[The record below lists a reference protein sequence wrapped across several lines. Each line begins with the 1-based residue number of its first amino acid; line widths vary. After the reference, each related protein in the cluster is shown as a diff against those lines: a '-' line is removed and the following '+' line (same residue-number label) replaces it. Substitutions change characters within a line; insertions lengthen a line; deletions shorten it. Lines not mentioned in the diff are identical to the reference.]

1 MPYVRCH
8 DDSGGPDVPLELV
21 LHHLAAPVLVLGP
34 DQLVREANPAAAALL
49 GRDQDGLLGCALAD
63 LVGSCH
69 APAVEREWARLAA
82 GADTAVLGS
91 EHVAY
96 DLSALRPDGRFGGV
110 VVALRAVAPSSDD
123 LLDRAMDS
131 APLCLVAF
139 DRHGLVTYAGGSG
152 FAVLSVDPADTVGQ
166 NVLAPYERSAP
177 FEVALRRCLGGEP
190 VDTVLPYGGRV
201 WDLHYRPVLDAAG
214 QVTGG
219 LCLAHDITDWLA
231 PGASGRVSTA
241 RSTAVVAPQDQLA
254 VEADLREALALGQLG
269 VDYQPV
275 VQVQDGRPTGA
286 EALMRWVHPTRGVL
300 RPAQFLAL
308 AERTGLVLALGER
321 VLRQACHAA
330 AGWNRDLPD
339 AGLQVAVNLSARQLW
354 QPGLAALVREALLV
368 AECQPSWLVLEVSE
382 RTVTDDQDVAAGAL
396 RSLAA
401 LGVGL
406 ALDDAGTGTSSSASL
421 RRFPFDLLKVDGSFV
436 AGLGRQDDRGAV
448 VASLISSARSLGVR
462 CLAEGVETPEQLAVL
477 QELDCDFAQ
486 GHLFSR
492 PLPSALVT
500 GWLGQ
505 AVAGSGDGR
514 ALRPPAQRTTSGA
527 AAGGAAAGDPAT
539 GAAATDGGAAVERA
553 LELHGLGD
561 SLHTVAARLNLE
573 GLRTAHGRR
582 WHHTSVAR
590 LVAASHFPGL
600 AL

>member
-1 MPYVRCH
+1 MSYVSCH
-8 DDSGGPDVPLELV
+8 VGGGGPDVSLELV
-21 LHHLAAPVLVLGP
+21 LHHLAAPVLVLDP
-34 DQLVREANPAAAALL
+34 DQVVREANPAAAALL
-49 GRDQDGLLGCALAD
+49 GRGQDGLLGCRLVELA
-63 LVGSCH
+63 GSGSGS
-69 APAVEREWARLAA
+69 AVEREWARLAD
-82 GADTAVLGS
+82 GADAAVVCSGR
-91 EHVAY
+91 VAY
-96 DLSALRPDGRFGGV
+96 DLTALRPDGRFGGA
-110 VVALRAVAPSSDD
+110 VVALRAAAPTSDD
-123 LLDRAMDS
+123 LLAGAMDS

-152 FAVLSVDPADTVGQ
+152 FAVLGVDPADTVGRYVQ
-166 NVLAPYERSAP
+166 DPYEGSAP
-177 FEVALRRCLGGEP
+177 FELALRRCLGGEQ
-190 VDTVLPYGGRV
+190 VNTVLPYRGRV

-214 QVTGG
+214 EAAGG

-231 PGASGRVSTA
+231 PGGTGAPGRTSPT
-241 RSTAVVAPQDQLA
+241 RPTAVAAPQDQLGA
-254 VEADLREALALGQLG
+254 EADLREALELGQLG
-269 VDYQPV
+269 VDYQPI

-286 EALMRWVHPTRGVL
+286 EALVRWAHPTRGVL

-308 AERTGLVLALGER
+308 AEQTGLVLPLGER

-339 AGLQVAVNLSARQLW
+339 AGGLQVAVNLSARQLL

-382 RTVTDDQDVAAGAL
+382 RTVTVDQDGAAGAL

-448 VASLISSARSLGVR
+448 VASLISTARSLGVR
-462 CLAEGVETPEQLAVL
+462 CVAEGVETPEQLAVL
-477 QELDCDFAQ
+477 QELDCDLAQ
-486 GHLFSR
+486 GYLFSR
-492 PLPSALVT
+492 PLPPALVT

-514 ALRPPAQRTTSGA
+514 APRPTALRPTS
-527 AAGGAAAGDPAT
+527 GGAAGAG
-539 GAAATDGGAAVERA
+539 ATDGGAAVERA

-573 GLRTAHGRR
+573 GLRTANGRR